1 MIPSRNEQA
10 LMRFLQEFRL
20 LPRPHQAEICG
31 LVREMVW
38 TKRREGVP
46 EEKFFRALERC
57 LLGLCASG

>member
-1 MIPSRNEQA
+1 MIPTRNEQN
-10 LMRFLQEFRL
+10 LMRFLLEFRV
-20 LPRPHQAEICG
+20 LPRQHQAEICG

-38 TKRREGVP
+38 AKRREGVP